1 MLGHDVAI
9 ADDAE
14 IGACV
19 VVHSGTS
26 IGAGCDVQDGAVL
39 GKRPRLGRHSR
50 ASVGDLEPLVM
61 EAGSAVCAGA
71 VVYASARIERDAVV
85 GDQAQVREH
94 SVIGAESVIGRGT
107 GVESDVRIGTGVR
120 IQSNCFIAAWT
131 VIEDGVFVGPG
142 VVTTNDDTAG
152 RRPAEEPLRGPVL
165 RRGCRIGGGAVLRPG
180 VEVGE
185 EAFVAAGA
193 VVTSDVPPGA
203 LVMGVPARIA
213 A

>member
-1 MLGHDVAI
+1 MLGHDVSI

-14 IGACV
+14 IGASV
-19 VVHSGTS
+19 VIHSGTS
-26 IGAGCDVQDGAVL
+26 IGAGCEVQDSAVL

-50 ASVGDLEPLVM
+50 ATVGELQPLVM

-71 VVYASARIERDAVV
+71 VVYAGARIERDAVV

-94 SVIGAESVIGRGT
+94 SVVGAESVIGRGT
-107 GVESDVRIGTGVR
+107 GVESDVHIGAGVR
-120 IQSNCFIAAWT
+120 IQSNCFIAACT
-131 VIEDGVFVGPG
+131 VIEDDVFIGPG

-152 RRPAEEPLRGPVL
+152 RRPEGEPLRGAVL

-180 VEVGE
+180 VEIGAD
-185 EAFVAAGA
+185 AFVAAGA
-193 VVTSDVPPGA
+193 VVTRNVPPGT
-203 LVMGVPARIA
+203 LVMGIPARSA